1 MTGLFP
7 IIRRKRRPFIEP
19 EVPPV
24 AVPPA
29 SPVQPV
35 AFKKLVEAAPAKPV
49 KTKSSDA
56 KNPASTAAP

>member
-1 MTGLFP
+1 MPGLFP

-24 AVPPA
+24 AVPQA
-29 SPVQPV
+29 APVQPV
-35 AFKKLVEAAPAKPV
+35 AATKLTEAVLAKPA